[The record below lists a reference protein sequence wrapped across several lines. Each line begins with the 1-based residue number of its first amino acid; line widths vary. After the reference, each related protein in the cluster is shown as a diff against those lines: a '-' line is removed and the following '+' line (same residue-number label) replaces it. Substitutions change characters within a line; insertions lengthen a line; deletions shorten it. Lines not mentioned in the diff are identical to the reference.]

1 MASLS
6 SHQRQVVVV
15 IDFGG
20 QQAQLVARRIRALH
34 VYSEV
39 WPNHA
44 AWERYQAA
52 KPQALIIC
60 GGTGD
65 ANNSYRQQLDS
76 RILELGTPVLEVST
90 SGINQADLN
99 HFLFQA
105 AGCRGDWSMASF
117 IDESVAKIKA
127 QVGDATVICGLSGG
141 IDSAVAAVLV
151 HKAVGK
157 QLTSIFVDQGLVRQ
171 GEAEEVVKIF
181 GHEMQMQL
189 VAVDARKRFL
199 DALAG
204 VTDPE
209 QKRKIIGTEFIR
221 VFEAE
226 AQRLGDAAYLVQGTI
241 YPDVIE
247 SGVGAALVKSHHNV
261 GGLPEDLA
269 FKLIEPLRELFKDEV
284 REIAA
289 SLGLPDSIVH
299 RQPFPGPGLGV
310 RCLGEIT
317 AEKLAILRHADAI
330 VTEEIK
336 QAGLYRSIWQAFAVL
351 PNVQTVGVSGERRTY
366 AHLIAIRAVNSV
378 DAMSAEW
385 THLPYELL
393 ERMAQRIVAE
403 VDGVNRV
410 VYDITAKPPGT
421 IEWE

>member
-1 MASLS
+1 MS

-20 QQAQLVARRIRALH
+20 RQAQLIARNIRALH

-39 WPNHA
+39 WPHHA
-44 AWERYQAA
+44 AWERYQSV

-60 GGTGD
+60 SGATP
-65 ANNSYRQQLDS
+65 NSEQLDA
-76 RILELGTPVLEVST
+76 RILELALPTLTVSAAGA
-90 SGINQADLN
+90 SEAELS
-99 HFLFQA
+99 HFLFDVAHCQA
-105 AGCRGDWSMASF
+105 DWSMTNF
-117 IDESVAKIKA
+117 ITEAVAKIKA
-127 QVGDATVICGLSGG
+127 QVGDAKIICGMSGG

-157 QLTSIFVDQGLVRQ
+157 QLASIFVDQGLMRQ
-171 GEAEEVVKIF
+171 GEPEEVVDVF
-181 GHEMQMQL
+181 GHRMQMQL

-221 VFEAE
+221 VFEDE
-226 AQRLGDAAYLVQGTI
+226 AQRLGDTAYLVQGTI

-247 SGVGAALVKSHHNV
+247 SGVGSGLVKSHHNV
-261 GGLPEDLA
+261 GGLPDDLT
-269 FKLIEPLRELFKDEV
+269 FELVEPLRELFKDEV

-289 SLGLPDSIVH
+289 LLGLPESIVY
-299 RQPFPGPGLGV
+299 RQPFPGPGLAV
-310 RCLGEIT
+310 RCLGEVT
-317 AEKLAILRHADAI
+317 ADKLEILRQADAI
-330 VTEEIK
+330 VTAEIQ
-336 QAGLYRSIWQAFAVL
+336 QAGLNRSIWQAFAVL
-351 PNVQTVGVSGERRTY
+351 PDVQTVGVSGTRRTY

-385 THLPYELL
+385 THLPYDLL

-403 VDGVNRV
+403 VEGANRV
-410 VYDITAKPPGT
+410 VYDITSKPPGT

>member
-1 MASLS
+1 MSLK
-6 SHQRQVVVV
+6 QRQVVVV

-20 QQAQLVARRIRALH
+20 RQAQLIARRIRALH

-39 WPNHA
+39 WPHYS
-44 AWERYQAA
+44 AWERYQAV
-52 KPQALIIC
+52 KPQALIAC
-60 GGTGD
+60 ASDTPGSELLD
-65 ANNSYRQQLDS
+65 ARLVEQGLPTITVPAAGISEA
-76 RILELGTPVLEVST
+76 ELS
-90 SGINQADLN
+90 
-99 HFLFQA
+99 HFLFTEARCQA
-105 AGCRGDWSMASF
+105 DWSMANF
-117 IDESVAKIKA
+117 IADVVAKIKA
-127 QVGDATVICGLSGG
+127 QVGEAKVICGMSGG

-157 QLTSIFVDQGLVRQ
+157 QLTSIFVDQGLMRL
-171 GEAEEVVKIF
+171 GEAEEVVDIF
-181 GHEMQMQL
+181 GHQLQMQL
-189 VAVDARKRFL
+189 VAVDARQRFL

-204 VTDPE
+204 VSDPE

-221 VFEAE
+221 VFEEE
-226 AQRLGDAAYLVQGTI
+226 AQRLGDASYLVQGTI

-247 SGVGAALVKSHHNV
+247 SGVGSGLVKSHHNV

-269 FKLIEPLRELFKDEV
+269 FKLVEPLRELFKDEV

-289 SLGLPDSIVH
+289 LLGLPDSIVH

-310 RCLGEIT
+310 RCLGEVT
-317 AEKLAILRHADAI
+317 ADKLEVLRQADAI

-351 PNVQTVGVSGERRTY
+351 PDVQTVGVSGGQRTY

-378 DAMSAEW
+378 DAMAAEW
-385 THLPYELL
+385 TRLPYDLL

-403 VDGVNRV
+403 VAGVNRV
-410 VYDITAKPPGT
+410 VYDITSKPPGT

>member
-1 MASLS
+1 MSFQ
-6 SHQRQVVVV
+6 QRQLVVVV
-15 IDFGG
+15 DFGG
-20 QQAQLVARRIRALH
+20 QQAQLIARRIRALH

-39 WPNHA
+39 WPHNT
-44 AWERYQAA
+44 AWERYQAV
-52 KPQALIIC
+52 KPQALIVC
-60 GGTGD
+60 GSTHGGE
-65 ANNSYRQQLDS
+65 QLDS
-76 RILELGTPVLEVST
+76 RVLELGIPVLEVST
-90 SGINQADLN
+90 AGLNPEDLKN
-99 HFLFQA
+99 FLFQV
-105 AGCRGDWSMASF
+105 AGCRGDWSMANF
-117 IDESVAKIKA
+117 IDEAVAEIKA

-157 QLTSIFVDQGLVRQ
+157 QLTSIFVDQGLMRQ
-171 GEAEEVVKIF
+171 GEAEEVVEVF
-181 GHEMQMQL
+181 GRQMQMQL

-204 VTDPE
+204 VADPE

-226 AQRLGDAAYLVQGTI
+226 ARRLGDAAYLVQGTI

-247 SGVGAALVKSHHNV
+247 SGVGSALVKSHHNV

-289 SLGLPDSIVH
+289 LLGLPDSIVH

>member
-1 MASLS
+1 MSFQ
-6 SHQRQVVVV
+6 QRQLVVVV
-15 IDFGG
+15 DFGG
-20 QQAQLVARRIRALH
+20 QQAQLIARRIRALH

-39 WPNHA
+39 WPHNT
-44 AWERYQAA
+44 AWERYQAV
-52 KPQALIIC
+52 KPQALIVC
-60 GGTGD
+60 GSTHGGE
-65 ANNSYRQQLDS
+65 QLDS
-76 RILELGTPVLEVST
+76 RVLELGIPVLEVST
-90 SGINQADLN
+90 AGLNPEDLKN
-99 HFLFQA
+99 FLFQV
-105 AGCRGDWSMASF
+105 AGCRGDWSMTNF
-117 IDESVAKIKA
+117 IDEAVAEIKA

-157 QLTSIFVDQGLVRQ
+157 QLTSIFVDQGLMRQ
-171 GEAEEVVKIF
+171 GEAEEVVEVF
-181 GHEMQMQL
+181 GRQMQMQL

-204 VTDPE
+204 VADPE

-226 AQRLGDAAYLVQGTI
+226 ARRLGDAAYLVQGTI

-247 SGVGAALVKSHHNV
+247 SGVGSALVKSHHNV

-289 SLGLPDSIVH
+289 LLGLPDSIVH

>member
-1 MASLS
+1 MSFQ
-6 SHQRQVVVV
+6 QRQLVVV
-15 IDFGG
+15 DFGG
-20 QQAQLVARRIRALH
+20 QQAQLIARRIRALH

-39 WPNHA
+39 WPHNT
-44 AWERYQAA
+44 AWERYQAV
-52 KPQALIIC
+52 KPQALIVFGSTH
-60 GGTGD
+60 GGE
-65 ANNSYRQQLDS
+65 QLDS
-76 RILELGTPVLEVST
+76 RVLELGIPVLEVST
-90 SGINQADLN
+90 AGLNPEDLKN
-99 HFLFQA
+99 FLFQV
-105 AGCRGDWSMASF
+105 AGCRGDWSMTNF
-117 IDESVAKIKA
+117 IDEAVAEIKA

-157 QLTSIFVDQGLVRQ
+157 QLTSIFVDQGLMRQ
-171 GEAEEVVKIF
+171 GEAEEVVEVF
-181 GHEMQMQL
+181 GRQMQMQL

-204 VTDPE
+204 VADPE

-226 AQRLGDAAYLVQGTI
+226 ARRLGDAAYLVQGTI

-247 SGVGAALVKSHHNV
+247 SGVGSALVKSHHNV

-289 SLGLPDSIVH
+289 LLGLPDSIVH

>member
-6 SHQRQVVVV
+6 FQQRQLVVVV
-15 IDFGG
+15 DFGG
-20 QQAQLVARRIRALH
+20 QQAQLIARRIRALH

-39 WPNHA
+39 WPHNT
-44 AWERYQAA
+44 AWERYQAV
-52 KPQALIIC
+52 KPQALVVC
-60 GGTGD
+60 GSTLGGE
-65 ANNSYRQQLDS
+65 QLDS
-76 RILELGTPVLEVST
+76 RVLELGIPVLEVST
-90 SGINQADLN
+90 AGLNPEDLKN
-99 HFLFQA
+99 FLFQV
-105 AGCRGDWSMASF
+105 AGCRGDWSMANF
-117 IDESVAKIKA
+117 IDEAVAEIKA

-157 QLTSIFVDQGLVRQ
+157 QLTSIFVDQGLMRQ
-171 GEAEEVVKIF
+171 GEAEEVVEVF
-181 GHEMQMQL
+181 GRQMQMQL

-204 VTDPE
+204 VADPE

-226 AQRLGDAAYLVQGTI
+226 ARRLGDAAYLVQGTI

-247 SGVGAALVKSHHNV
+247 SGVGSALVKSHHNV

-289 SLGLPDSIVH
+289 LLGLPDSIVH